1 MHVPLLLTVHSSMDP
16 VPLAHSV
23 PEHEVVVTGHELLHV
38 PELQLSIPFRHV
50 WQVDVRTPL
59 QPFWHSVSP
68 AGQAQKHWKN
78 GAQSAVTHAPLHW
91 STVHCQHP
99 VLICAEVHDGP
110 VNGNAPELDPLP
122 LELPVPPSP
131 PMFAVRPPHAKNV
144 RSATTAAGA
153 TSEPLPMPGRSLP
166 PNRQGQAM
174 SAACSAAWQ
183 PTAEHDVQ
191 SNTSPPTW
199 YQACE
204 QAPASPSSIS
214 QYSND

>member
-1 MHVPLLLTVHSSMDP
+1 VHVPLLLTVQSSMEP
-16 VPLAHSV
+16 APLAQSE
-23 PEHEVVVTGHELLHV
+23 PEHAVVVTGHELLHV
-38 PELQLSIPFRHV
+38 PELQLSIPLRHV
-50 WQVDVRTPL
+50 WHVDVRAPV
-59 QPFWHSVSP
+59 QPFWHCVSP

-78 GAQSAVTHAPLHW
+78 GAQSAVTHAPLQL

-131 PMFAVRPPHAKNV
+131 MLAVRPPHAKNA

-153 TSEPLPMPGRSLP
+153 TSGPLLMPGRSLP
-166 PNRQGQAM
+166 PNRHGQAM
-174 SAACSAAWQ
+174 SAACSADWQ
-183 PTAEHDVQ
+183 SVHDVQ
-191 SNTSPPTW
+191 SKTWAPTT

-204 QAPASPSSIS
+204 QAPPSPSSIS
-214 QYSND
+214 QYWND